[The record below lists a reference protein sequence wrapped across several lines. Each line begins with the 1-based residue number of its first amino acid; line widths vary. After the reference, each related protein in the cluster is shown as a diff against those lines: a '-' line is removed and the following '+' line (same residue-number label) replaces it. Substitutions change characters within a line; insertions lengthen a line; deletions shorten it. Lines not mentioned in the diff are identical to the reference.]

1 MISIKK
7 NSDSNFTSIRAI
19 AAEVWPIAYGSIL
32 SRAQLDYMMEMMYS
46 VSSLQKQ
53 VLANNNQFVIAYDN
67 DIPLGFASFE
77 YNHENEPNTKIHKIY
92 VLTGSQKMGIG
103 KLLID
108 FIHTEARKEQQVK
121 LILNVNKNNIAQYF
135 YSKHGFVIIQEVV
148 IAIGNGF
155 KMDDY
160 IMEKNISTL

>member
-19 AAEVWPIAYGSIL
+19 AVEVWPIAYGSIL

>member
-1 MISIKK
+1 MISIQN
-7 NSDSNFTSIRAI
+7 NSDFNFTSIRAI

-53 VLANNNQFVIAYDN
+53 VLVNNNQFVIAYDD
-67 DIPLGFASFE
+67 DIPVGFASFE
-77 YNHENEPNTKIHKIY
+77 YNQENEPNTKIHKIY
-92 VLTGSQKMGIG
+92 VLSGSQKTGIG

-108 FIHTEARKEQQVK
+108 YIHTEARKEQQVK
-121 LILNVNKNNIAQYF
+121 LVLNVNKNNIAQHF

-148 IAIGNGF
+148 MAIGNGF
-155 KMDDY
+155 VMDDY